1 MLLFAGPAAC
11 GASATCAAAAFYAD
25 NFATHPGA
33 DALMALGRNLFF
45 DQTLSAS
52 GKLACA
58 GCHDPRH
65 AFGPANSLAVQR
77 GGIAG
82 RGYGVRA
89 VPSLMYAQNAPP
101 FTEHF
106 VDDDGDDGIDQGPAG
121 GRTWDGRAQSAHEQ
135 AALPLLSP
143 FEMANADAASV
154 VSRVRQGAF
163 AAQFRRTFG
172 AGIFAK
178 PDLAFNGV
186 LLALEAYQQS
196 AAEFYPYTSKFDAW
210 LRHQATLTP
219 QETRGLE
226 LFNDPAKG
234 NCARCH
240 PSAMRRGA
248 FPQFTDFGF
257 IALGVPRNARIPANR
272 DAAYFDL
279 GLCGPLREDL
289 RDKTQYCGMFRTP
302 TLRNVAKRSVF
313 FHNGAVHSLRDAVR
327 FYAERD
333 TRPDQWYPKGADG
346 KARKYDDMP
355 AQFAD
360 NVDVQMPF
368 GHSAGEAPG
377 LNEADVADL
386 VSFLRTL
393 SDGYAEPHRLRSR
406 GN

>member
-1 MLLFAGPAAC
+1 MLDCRAAVRRPCDARRC
-11 GASATCAAAAFYAD
+11 GARHGRRHGTILRRQFC
-25 NFATHPGA
+25 THPSA
-33 DALMALGRNLFF
+33 DALMTLGRSLFF
-45 DQTLSAS
+45 DPALSAS
-52 GKLACA
+52 GKLACSN
-58 GCHDPRH
+58 CHDPRH
-65 AFGPANSLAVQR
+65 AFAPANALAVQR
-77 GGIAG
+77 GGVDG
-82 RGYGVRA
+82 HSFGVRA

-106 VDDDGDDGIDQGPAG
+106 VDDDGDDSIDQGPAG

-154 VSRVRQGAF
+154 VGKVQHGPF

-172 AGIFAK
+172 DGIFVE
-178 PDLAFNGV
+178 PDLAFKGL
-186 LLALEAYQQS
+186 LLALEAYQQR

-210 LRHQATLTP
+210 LRHAATLTP

-226 LFNDPAKG
+226 VFNDPAKG

-240 PSAMRRGA
+240 PSAVRQGA

-257 IALGVPRNARIPANR
+257 IALGVPRNTRIPANR

-313 FHNGAVHSLRDAVR
+313 FHNGAAHSLRDAVR

-333 TRPDQWYPKGADG
+333 TRPGNWYPRDAHG
-346 KARKYDDMP
+346 KLRKFDDLP
-355 AQFAD
+355 VQFAD
-360 NVDVQMPF
+360 NVDVQGPF
-368 GHSAGEAPG
+368 GQPAGEAPV
-377 LNEADVADL
+377 LSEDDVTDL
-386 VSFLRTL
+386 VAFLTTL
-393 SDGYAEPHRLRSR
+393 SDGYVPA
-406 GN
+406 N

>member
-1 MLLFAGPAAC
+1 MVVLLCVGPAA
-11 GASATCAAAAFYAD
+11 ATAAAGAAAPFYAD
-25 NFATHPGA
+25 DFPTHPSA
-33 DALMALGRNLFF
+33 DALMALGRSLFF
-45 DQTLSAS
+45 DPTLSAS

-58 GCHDPRH
+58 SCHDPRH
-65 AFGPANSLAVQR
+65 AFAPGNALAVQR
-77 GGIAG
+77 GGRDG

-154 VSRVRQGAF
+154 VGRVQQGPL
-163 AAQFRRTFG
+163 AAPFRRTFG
-172 AGIFAK
+172 ARIFAQ
-178 PDLAFNGV
+178 PDLAFKGA

-210 LRHQATLTP
+210 LRHEATLTP
-219 QETRGLE
+219 QEARGLE
-226 LFNDPAKG
+226 IFNDPAKG

-272 DAAYFDL
+272 DAGFFDL
-279 GLCGPLREDL
+279 GVCGPLREDL

-302 TLRNVAKRSVF
+302 TLRNVAKRTVF
-313 FHNGAVHSLRDAVR
+313 FHNGAVRGLANAVR

-333 TRPDQWYPKGADG
+333 TRPGNWYPKDADG
-346 KARKYDDMP
+346 KVLKFDDLP
-355 AQFAD
+355 VRFAD
-360 NVDVQMPF
+360 NVDVQGPF
-368 GHSAGEAPG
+368 GQQAGEPPV
-377 LNEADVADL
+377 LSEADVADL
-386 VSFLRTL
+386 VAFLKTL
-393 SDGYAEPHRLRSR
+393 SDGYVPA
-406 GN
+406 N